1 MGRREAGGGR
11 REAALEPPGIGEGPE
26 LDGEGAVVEK
36 RQRAAAVHTQVTLY
50 GRRSPKEAS

>member
-1 MGRREAGGGR
+1 LGGGVGGL
-11 REAALEPPGIGEGPE
+11 AALAPRGMGEGPE

-50 GRRSPKEAS
+50 GRRSPKDAS